1 MIKYPTRNLDIV
13 HECDDD
19 NGNPCCWSMAG
30 EYDPNAKRSHFIWIC
45 KYGEKE
51 YIVENSEGHNLAG
64 GKVFKT
70 LWGAKR
76 EAEGII
82 WRQDET
88 GCYSD

>member
-1 MIKYPTRNLDIV
+1 MIGYPKRELNIV
-13 HECDDD
+13 SEANDE
-19 NGNPCCWSMAG
+19 NNNPTCWSMAG
-30 EYDPNAKRSHFIWIC
+30 GDPTTCGLHYIWIV
-45 KYGEKE
+45 KYDEKE
-51 YIVENSEGHNLAG
+51 YAVEDSLGHNLT

-88 GCYSD
+88 GAYTD